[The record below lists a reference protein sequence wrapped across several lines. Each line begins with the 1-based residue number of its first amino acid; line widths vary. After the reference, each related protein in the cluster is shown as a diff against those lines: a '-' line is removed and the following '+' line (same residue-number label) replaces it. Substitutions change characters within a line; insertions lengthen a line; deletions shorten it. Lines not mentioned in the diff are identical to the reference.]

1 MSRLLVVKGKA
12 FGVDKIVRVNE
23 ELRLGWTPKSV
34 GLGQNDSKMPYFASL
49 WTLGFYIETSC
60 NTFIV

>member
-1 MSRLLVVKGKA
+1 MFNCTLTFMSRLLVVKGKA

-34 GLGQNDSKMPYFASL
+34 GLGQMIQRCP
-49 WTLGFYIETSC
+49 I
-60 NTFIV
+60 